1 MHDVLSFR
9 SNHIHGSDLIFF
21 VKFYDADSLGLVQ
34 LLDINLISL
43 SGKIFLIF
51 RFLIQKY
58 NKMMDTSTGESC
70 YELEMEVEVD
80 TSSSTKVGHVQ
91 YR

>member
-1 MHDVLSFR
+1 MM
-9 SNHIHGSDLIFF
+9 LIAL
-21 VKFYDADSLGLVQ
+21 VGLVQ

-70 YELEMEVEVD
+70 YELEMEVD